1 MAGIDHVVHAVADLD
16 RAAQFFERLG
26 FTLTPRA
33 QHPFGTGN
41 RLAQLQGCFIELL
54 AVTKPGEVP
63 EAKPGEFSFGAYNRD
78 FLASDGEGMS
88 MLALT
93 SEGWEEDRARLAAR
107 GFDLPA
113 PFGFGRTARQ
123 PDGKEVKLDF
133 RLTFAAA
140 PEFAKAQFFTCDHRH
155 PAEVF
160 WKPAYQAHA
169 NGAERVVEVLMV
181 AEIPEIFMGPVK
193 RLFGGA
199 APILGGVCAGLDGA
213 GLCILEPDA
222 SAETYPKAVPPVPA
236 EGQARFAG
244 YRIRVADLGAVEALW
259 TANEVPF
266 RRVGDRL
273 YITADGAYGALLAF
287 SED

>member
-16 RAAQFFERLG
+16 RASGLFERLG
-26 FTLTPRA
+26 FTLTPQA

-41 RLAQLQGCFIELL
+41 RLAQLQGSFIELL
-54 AVTKPGEVP
+54 AVTKPAEVP
-63 EAKPGEFSFGAYNRD
+63 EAGPGEFSFGAYNRD
-78 FLASDGEGMS
+78 FLAAEGEGMA

-93 SEGWEEDRARLAAR
+93 SEGWEQDRARLAAR

-123 PDGKEVKLDF
+123 PDGREVKLDF
-133 RLTFAAA
+133 RLTFIAA
-140 PEFAKAQFFTCDHRH
+140 PEFAKAQFFSCDHRH
-155 PAEVF
+155 PAEAF

-169 NGAERVVEVLMV
+169 NGAERVAEVLMV
-181 AEIPEIFMGPVK
+181 ADCPEIYMGPVK
-193 RLFGGA
+193 RLFGA
-199 APILGGVCAGLDGA
+199 AVPIMGGLCANLEGA

-222 SAETYPKAVPPVPA
+222 FAETYPKAVPPVPA

-244 YRIRVADLGAVEALW
+244 YRVKVADLGAVEALW
-259 TANEVPF
+259 MANQVPF
-266 RRVGDRL
+266 RRIGRRL
-273 YITADGAYGALLAF
+273 YLTGEDAFGALLAF